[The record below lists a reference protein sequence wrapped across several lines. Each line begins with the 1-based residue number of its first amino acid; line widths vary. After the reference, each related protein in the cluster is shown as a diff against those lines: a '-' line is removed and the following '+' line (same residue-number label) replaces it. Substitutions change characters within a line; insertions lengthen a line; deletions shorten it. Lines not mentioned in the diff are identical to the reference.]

1 MQKFLS
7 IPVVGGTNQL
17 VAVNGIVLIEEAV
30 PNTVTIHY
38 ANPAAAQDVVTL
50 TCTGST
56 GTAARDLIQT
66 AVVEALQTAWTKPSY
81 EVNLGSTITVTGI
94 AIA

>member
-7 IPVVGGTNQL
+7 IPVTGGTNQL
-17 VAVNGIVLIEEAV
+17 VAVNGIVLIEQASAT
-30 PNTVTIHY
+30 TVTIHY
-38 ANPAAAQDVVTL
+38 GNPAAAQDVVTI
-50 TCTGST
+50 THSSVS
-56 GTAARDLIQT
+56 GTVARDLIQN

-81 EVNLGSTITVTGI
+81 EVALGTVTVSGI